1 MQYPLACSR
10 NRPNT
15 LVDLEHTILFQIARQ
30 GHTHA
35 QKVASPSSHIPL
47 LPIASFTHNTCHFSQ
62 FQENNH
68 THTHT
73 HTHTHMVASSSFT
86 HNTFHLSKSQ
96 EYNHMQIVAYRSCKF
111 HTFIS
116 TYISFLQV
124 SHTTHFT
131 FPNHKKTIT
140 HTCTPISSY
149 LPLFQI
155 PHKMHLCFPLVQI
168 TRQQLILHHTHTH
181 THIQLGG
188 GF

>member
-73 HTHTHMVASSSFT
+73 HTW
-86 HNTFHLSKSQ
+86 LP
-96 EYNHMQIVAYRSCKF
+96 
-111 HTFIS
+111 
-116 TYISFLQV
+116 LQV
-124 SHTTHFT
+124 SHTTHFIY
-131 FPNHKKTIT
+131 PNHKNIT
-140 HTCTPISSY
+140 TC
-149 LPLFQI
+149 
-155 PHKMHLCFPLVQI
+155 K
-168 TRQQLILHHTHTH
+168 
-181 THIQLGG
+181 
-188 GF
+188 

>member
-1 MQYPLACSR
+1 MSLFPISR
-10 NRPNT
+10 K
-15 LVDLEHTILFQIARQ
+15 Q
-30 GHTHA
+30 
-35 QKVASPSSHIPL
+35 S
-47 LPIASFTHNTCHFSQ
+47 
-62 FQENNH
+62 
-68 THTHT
+68 HT

-181 THIQLGG
+181 THTHIQLGG

>member
-1 MQYPLACSR
+1 MQDPLACCR

-15 LVDLEHTILFQIARQ
+15 LVDLKHTLLFQIARQ
-30 GHTHA
+30 GHTH
-35 QKVASPSSHIPL
+35 
-47 LPIASFTHNTCHFSQ
+47 
-62 FQENNH
+62 
-68 THTHT
+68 
-73 HTHTHMVASSSFT
+73 THMVASPSFT

-96 EYNHMQIVAYRSCKF
+96 EDNHVHIVASRSCIS

-124 SHTTHFT
+124 SHTTHNT

-149 LPLFQI
+149 VPLFQI
-155 PHKMHLCFPLVQI
+155 PHTMHLCLFLVQI
-168 TRQQLILHHTHTH
+168 TRQQLILQHTHTH